1 MIVITL
7 SLDSMLAPV
16 KIHGN
21 LKAMAWGVNEIFTE
35 FDRVVLLTQD
45 IDNFTNPSTGIE
57 HVPCAFSR
65 SKLMRRI
72 LSTFTYLRW
81 IYFYLYSFFWMLK
94 HRKKISLLVSINVD
108 SPAVLFSIVFGFP
121 YVVYYHYDTAY
132 QVRHVNR
139 SFLIGALL
147 LVIERIA
154 FRRASSVWITS
165 PSLMAKVKKLG
176 AKRTQIIPN
185 WIDIKDIEK
194 IQVSKKKSDR
204 FRILFV
210 GRLHPVKQVDLLIR
224 AFYHLHKKNPS
235 TDMYILGD
243 GGERQNLLTLTSDLA
258 LSDNIHFLG
267 FANQR
272 TVFEMMKQSD
282 VIVLPSKMEGN
293 PRVLI
298 EAMMNTVPIVATN
311 VPGIR
316 DMIQHMK
323 TGYLIDHQQPEE
335 LAYAIDYMLKNKKD
349 SANMAE
355 RAYAYAQQNFSKEN
369 VSQKI
374 RDELGL
380 LLRRTG
386 KNDNAF

>member
-1 MIVITL
+1 
-7 SLDSMLAPV
+7 
-16 KIHGN
+16 
-21 LKAMAWGVNEIFTE
+21 
-35 FDRVVLLTQD
+35 
-45 IDNFTNPSTGIE
+45 
-57 HVPCAFSR
+57 
-65 SKLMRRI
+65 
-72 LSTFTYLRW
+72 
-81 IYFYLYSFFWMLK
+81 
-94 HRKKISLLVSINVD
+94 
-108 SPAVLFSIVFGFP
+108 
-121 YVVYYHYDTAY
+121 
-132 QVRHVNR
+132 
-139 SFLIGALL
+139 
-147 LVIERIA
+147 
-154 FRRASSVWITS
+154 
-165 PSLMAKVKKLG
+165 
-176 AKRTQIIPN
+176 
-185 WIDIKDIEK
+185 
-194 IQVSKKKSDR
+194 
-204 FRILFV
+204 
-210 GRLHPVKQVDLLIR
+210 
-224 AFYHLHKKNPS
+224 
-235 TDMYILGD
+235 MYILGD

-323 TGYLIDHQQPEE
+323 TGYLIDNQQPEE

-386 KNDNAF
+386 KNDQAF